1 MIIVSKSLDRNLR
14 LPLKSST
21 HQFNYLYEPCFC
33 CHCRRRLP
41 DKKSKAVPNLWICV
55 PIICCCLYFALA
67 LVDSPVYRTPTS
79 SPEHRSVHD
88 LTTSRLLSEAKFCF
102 SIFLVSIQFNI
113 RGTAS
118 LGPQLMYGRRCV
130 LAQHMSKDGF
140 IRVLVIE
147 SQGVKS
153 KLIVRGAQ
161 ASILVFGKR
170 QEGALAS

>member
-1 MIIVSKSLDRNLR
+1 MSKALDRNLR
-14 LPLKSST
+14 LRLKSST
-21 HQFNYLYEPCFC
+21 RQFNYLYEPCFC

-41 DKKSKAVPNLWICV
+41 DKKSEAGPNLWICV

-67 LVDSPVYRTPTS
+67 FIDSPVYRTPTS

-102 SIFLVSIQFNI
+102 STFLVSMQFHI

-118 LGPQLMYGRRCV
+118 LGPQLVYGRRCV
-130 LAQHMSKDGF
+130 LAQHMSKDGL
-140 IRVLVIE
+140 IRVLVIA

-153 KLIVRGAQ
+153 KLIVRDAQ
-161 ASILVFGKR
+161 TSILVFEKSKKARSHHDVG
-170 QEGALAS
+170 